1 MGVTCTIDKA
11 DDKNAYISGR
21 KPGDNRPL
29 RRSCGRLGHIWKT
42 NNKVVLRVT
51 NVKGQDS
58 SNSTKAAM
66 VYSS

>member
-1 MGVTCTIDKA
+1 MEDLGICG
-11 DDKNAYISGR
+11 S
-21 KPGDNRPL
+21 L
-29 RRSCGRLGHIWKT
+29 RHMWKT

-58 SNSTKAAM
+58 SSSTKAAV